1 MSIVP
6 TGKANPNYVLAG
18 GLVALVVTLAAYI
31 VCEVLDVESGPV
43 IATAGPVI
51 AALLLQNSLSRVE
64 SKTDQAVR
72 NTNGAL
78 SGGIEEVV
86 RRVYREE
93 KAAETRLALEVPVT
107 LAASPTAAVQTN
119 GYAEA
124 DRPAPSGNG

>member
-1 MSIVP
+1 VTVTP
-6 TGKANPNYVLAG
+6 TKANPNYILAAG
-18 GLVALVVTLAAYI
+18 IFALVLTLAAYI
-31 VCEVLDVESGPV
+31 VCEVLEVESGPI

-78 SGGIEEVV
+78 TGGIEEVV

-93 KAAETRLALEVPVT
+93 KAAETRLQVQVPVD
-107 LAASPTAAVQTN
+107 LTAAPVPHPA
-119 GYAEA
+119 AENA
-124 DRPAPSGNG
+124 ETSSSGKG

>member
-1 MSIVP
+1 MSITP
-6 TGKANPNYVLAG
+6 SKANPNYVLAG
-18 GLVALVVTLAAYI
+18 GLVALIATLAAYI
-31 VCEVLDVESGPV
+31 LCEVLDVESGPV

-93 KAAETRLALEVPVT
+93 KAAESRVALEVP
-107 LAASPTAAVQTN
+107 LALTATTAAPQPV
-119 GYAEA
+119 A
-124 DRPAPSGNG
+124 DQNAGRV

>member
-6 TGKANPNYVLAG
+6 TGKANPNDVLAG